1 MLLGEPPERASFSG
15 RYGWQHCRTLFSLA
29 DSETSRLA
37 ESLARRRDL
46 RGVALWGGGC
56 VALRACGQVVCL
68 DCPVDAK
75 PRLERLVAG
84 RAVIYYL
91 SAGALRTRL
100 PTLLAGPCF
109 CATTASNRG
118 VPPPGPGPQE
128 QCYVQFSDGHT
139 AWNAPDGFTDALH
152 ACDTPVAAV
161 AFGGW
166 GTWTI
171 LFKDGSATWCG
182 IPPVGY
188 ARLPFCN
195 PEDIPRLDRERGSGG
210 VVGGGLSLY
219 CCPAGLA
226 AAAPDTTRTAAQPQA
241 PDRVLGKFSVLLNL
255 SQTLD
260 RKSVV

>member
-91 SAGALRTRL
+91 SAG
-100 PTLLAGPCF
+100 
-109 CATTASNRG
+109 
-118 VPPPGPGPQE
+118 PQE

-139 AWNAPDGFTDALH
+139 AWNAPDGFTDAVH

-182 IPPVGY
+182 IPPALQQLLPTPPGQRHSRKPPTACWLALSPDAQAWFVRYTDGTWRAQCSALPALQDALDALRAGGASVREVGIGEGGAFYLRY
-188 ARLPFCN
+188 A
-195 PEDIPRLDRERGSGG
+195 E
-210 VVGGGLSLY
+210 
-219 CCPAGLA
+219 
-226 AAAPDTTRTAAQPQA
+226 
-241 PDRVLGKFSVLLNL
+241 
-255 SQTLD
+255 
-260 RKSVV
+260 